1 MSNLRPEGFSWV
13 SPYIIVADVDAAIE
27 FYKKAFGF
35 TTREILHKDE
45 NGNTSHAEMFY
56 KDQSMMFGREGG
68 YGGPSKS
75 PKNSGI
81 ASPISIYLYTENVDD
96 FYKNATAAGAQSI
109 APPEDMFWADRM
121 CVLSDLDGYIWSFA
135 THLGEAALQKHKQ
148 EKQHSNA

>member
-75 PKNSGI
+75 PKNSGV

-135 THLGEAALQKHKQ
+135 THLGEEALQKHKQ